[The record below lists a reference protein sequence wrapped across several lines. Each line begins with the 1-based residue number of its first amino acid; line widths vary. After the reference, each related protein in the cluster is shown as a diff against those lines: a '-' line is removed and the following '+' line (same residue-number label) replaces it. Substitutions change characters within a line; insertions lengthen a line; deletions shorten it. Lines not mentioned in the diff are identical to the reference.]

1 MPLTRG
7 AFLHGGGAF
16 ALATAAVPRERIVT
30 QLSWLPNVEYAG
42 FFLAQTRGYFAKEKI
57 AHQMRSGGPALPSVA
72 AVVASGAADI
82 GVDELDKVVD
92 AVREGHDLVVL
103 GAIYGRPVGGF
114 LSLPQHPFVRA
125 ADLVGARVGLQS
137 GGREYIDGIL
147 RLNALPL
154 RYTPVAV
161 GATPDAL
168 LTGACDVY
176 LCYMT
181 NQPLMLAE
189 RHIAYVARSLTDFG
203 YFGYDGCLFCRR
215 AELRARRPA
224 FVRYLSAVM
233 RGWQA
238 DVDDPDAGTA
248 ATLRVAPASLRL
260 DPAQQRKQNRAQLAY
275 ITDAHARRDGILSVS
290 RRGVERAYETLRAGG
305 RADLPDMDALFDL
318 TLLDQVHRSRAA

>member
-1 MPLTRG
+1 MSLTRG
-7 AFLHGGGAF
+7 AILHAGGAF
-16 ALATAAVPRERIVT
+16 ALATAVAPRERIVT

-42 FFLAQTRGYFAKEKI
+42 FFLAQTRGYFAQERI
-57 AHQMRSGGPALPSVA
+57 VHRTLSGGPALPSVA
-72 AVVASGAADI
+72 GVVASGAADI

-92 AVREGHDLVVL
+92 AVRAGHDLVVL
-103 GAIYGRPVGGF
+103 GAIYQRPVGGF

-125 ADLVGARVGLQS
+125 SDLVGARIGLQS

-154 RYTPVAV
+154 RYTPVDV

-168 LTGACDVY
+168 LSGNCDVY

-189 RHIAYVARSLTDFG
+189 RHIAYVARSLTAFG

-215 AELRARRPA
+215 SELQARRPV
-224 FVRYLSAVM
+224 FVRYLRAVA

-238 DVDDPDAGTA
+238 DVDAPDAGAA
-248 ATLRVAPASLRL
+248 ATLRSAPASLRL
-260 DPAQQRKQNRAQLAY
+260 APAQQRKQNRAQLAY
-275 ITDAHARRDGILSVS
+275 VTDAQTRRHGILSVS
-290 RRGVERAYETLRAGG
+290 RRGVERAYATLRAGG
-305 RADLPDMDALFDL
+305 RTDLPNIGELFDL
-318 TLLDQVHRSRAA
+318 SLLDEVHRDRTA